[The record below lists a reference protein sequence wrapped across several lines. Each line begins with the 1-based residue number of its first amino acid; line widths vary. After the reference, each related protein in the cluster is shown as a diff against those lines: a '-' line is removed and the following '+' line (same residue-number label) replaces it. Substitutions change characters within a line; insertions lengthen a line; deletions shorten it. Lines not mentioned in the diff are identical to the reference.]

1 MDIPQRSPSDTDDEP
16 SRRQRA
22 RTDHR
27 RRQQARTDQRRRQQ
41 ARTDQRRRQQART
54 DHQAS
59 KLVNPFLDI
68 DRPASDEEL
77 PAPETLDGTRPPAK
91 LLTVALGAQ
100 VLTSGQ
106 LDMLAE
112 FSHNIPQPEHT
123 TIILS
128 TLAAVLKRL
137 NTLTQKQSPQ
147 NPLEPPTAANLS
159 LAKQIRIFQFSP
171 EAKEFL
177 RQQARE
183 SMLQPDLEAYTEDT
197 RNCRLFRMVL
207 VSSHLPHSPYSP
219 ALTRSPTPPAVCH
232 Q

>member
-22 RTDHR
+22 RTDHCRRQQARTDQR

-100 VLTSGQ
+100 
-106 LDMLAE
+106 
-112 FSHNIPQPEHT
+112 IPQPEHT

-147 NPLEPPTAANLS
+147 NPLELPTAANLS

-171 EAKEFL
+171 EAK
-177 RQQARE
+177 
-183 SMLQPDLEAYTEDT
+183 
-197 RNCRLFRMVL
+197 V
-207 VSSHLPHSPYSP
+207 SPYIP
-219 ALTRSPTPPAVCH
+219 FPPPRTTPVLPY
-232 Q
+232 